1 MKDPMQ
7 HPGVSAQMLGYIY
20 SVSLRES
27 EVIQRLRAETDALP
41 EAGMQSASEQGALL
55 SLLIQMLGAKRTL
68 EIGVFTGYSTL
79 VTALALPDDGKVIA
93 CDVNEQF
100 TNIGKK
106 YWQEAGVAHK
116 IDLRLQPALAT
127 LDALL
132 AEGQAG
138 KFDFAFIDANKNDYG
153 EYYERALQ
161 LIRTG
166 GLIVVDNT
174 LWYGKPLDPT
184 IQDADTVAIREL
196 NQKLHTDERVTLAM
210 LPIADG
216 MTLALKR

>member
-1 MKDPMQ
+1 
-7 HPGVSAQMLGYIY
+7 MLAYLY
-20 SVSLRES
+20 SVSLREDD
-27 EVIQRLRAETDALP
+27 IIRRLRTETDLLP
-41 EAGMQSASEQGALL
+41 NATMQSASEQGALL
-55 SLLIQMLGAKRTL
+55 TLLVQMLGAKRTL

-79 VTALALPDDGKVIA
+79 VTALTLPDDGQVIA
-93 CDVNEQF
+93 CDVSEEY
-100 TNIGKK
+100 TNIGRK
-106 YWQEAGVAHK
+106 YWEEAGVAHK
-116 IDLRLQPALAT
+116 IDLRLRPALET
-127 LDALL
+127 LDSLL

-138 KFDFAFIDANKNDYG
+138 TFDFAFIDADKCNYG

-161 LIRTG
+161 LVRRG

-184 IQDADTVAIREL
+184 VQDADTVAIRNL

>member
-1 MKDPMQ
+1 MQ
-7 HPGVSAQMLGYIY
+7 HPGVSAQMLAYVY

-27 EVIQRLRAETDALP
+27 DVIRRLRAETDTLP
-41 EAGMQSASEQGALL
+41 EAVMQSASEQGALL
-55 SLLIQMLGAKRTL
+55 TLLLQMLSARRTL

-79 VTALALPDDGKVIA
+79 CTALALPDDGKIIA
-93 CDVNEQF
+93 CDVSREF
-100 TNIGKK
+100 TDIGRK
-106 YWQEAGVAHK
+106 YWQEANVAHK
-116 IDLRLQPALAT
+116 IDLRLAPALAT

-138 KFDFAFIDANKNDYG
+138 TFDFAFIDADKSNYG
-153 EYYERALQ
+153 GYYERALQ
-161 LIRTG
+161 LVRAG
-166 GLIVVDNT
+166 GLIVIDNT

-184 IQDADTVAIREL
+184 IQDADTIAIRAL

>member
-1 MKDPMQ
+1 MQ

-27 EVIQRLRAETDALP
+27 DVIQRLRAETDALP
-41 EAGMQSASEQGALL
+41 EAGMQSASEQGALI

-79 VTALALPDDGKVIA
+79 VTALALPADGQVIA

-100 TNIGKK
+100 TSIGRK
-106 YWQEAGVAHK
+106 YWQEANVAHK
-116 IDLRLQPALAT
+116 IDLRLRPALET
-127 LDALL
+127 LNALL
-132 AEGQAG
+132 ADGQAAT
-138 KFDFAFIDANKNDYG
+138 FDFAFIDADKSNYG

-174 LWYGKPLDPT
+174 LWYGKPLDLT
-184 IQDADTVAIREL
+184 VQDADTVAIRDL